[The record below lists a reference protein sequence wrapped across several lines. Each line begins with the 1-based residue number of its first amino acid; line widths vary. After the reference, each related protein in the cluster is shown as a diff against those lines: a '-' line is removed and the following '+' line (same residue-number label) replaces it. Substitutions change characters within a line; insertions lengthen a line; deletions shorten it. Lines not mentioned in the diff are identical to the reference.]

1 MLADQNHEMLCKAMP
16 EAGKRT
22 WFWLQVLLV
31 FIAWLFLCWLHWDND
46 GLWYGDAPRHAAN
59 GLFWK
64 DYLLNLS
71 FDPKGYALSYFAR
84 YPVIAP
90 TSYPPMFYFLE
101 AVFFGVLG
109 PSPYIAKGLVLGFV
123 LMAALYTTAWC
134 RRWIGE
140 NAGWAGV
147 LFVLLPGVIRWSHAI
162 MLNVPALALSIG
174 ALYHLRRWLE
184 SPPASPLWRHLY
196 VGAALSVMSILTYLT
211 SCVLLLIAGIWLI
224 VERRWRLLWN
234 RRTVVVFVVSAL
246 ALLPWVIVVIKF
258 EPKRIVMAT
267 GTTEYFTNMLR
278 GHLAYFLECCEYYFK
293 CLPELFGTHLLFI
306 AALGVVNGML
316 VRRLRHETILILIM
330 AVVCFTFFAYVPA
343 REGRYILLLS
353 VPIVCF
359 CMLGLIS
366 TVHYFGKL
374 IKMRTEWVRAATLTA
389 IAVLIVGQAWV
400 ASKVS
405 VLSISG
411 FKQLVGFIEKV
422 APDEPVFY
430 DGRSPNIFIFYLMAG
445 DPDYHRRAVIGRKLI
460 YAESIIH
467 SLQEF
472 ISSPQDAVE
481 VLQKR
486 GGCKWVAVNDRPDAP
501 QIEAPWHLRKAVKG
515 PEFELVQS
523 FPITRKWTP
532 DMVERNNVCVYRFLV
547 PIERVEEVD
556 MPLFSLGENV
566 RIRIKPIQR

>member
-1 MLADQNHEMLCKAMP
+1 MLTDQNHEMLCKAMP

-22 WFWLQVLLV
+22 WFSLQVLLV

-64 DYLLNLS
+64 DYLLSLS

-147 LFVLLPGVIRWSHAI
+147 LLVLLPGVVRWSHAI

-196 VGAALSVMSILTYLT
+196 VGAALSVISILTYLT

-224 VERRWRLLWN
+224 VERRWRLLWY
-234 RRTVVVFVVSAL
+234 RRTLAVFVVSAL
-246 ALLPWVIVVIKF
+246 ALLPWALVVLKF
-258 EPKRIVMAT
+258 ERNRMGWAMST
-267 GTTEYFTNMLR
+267 ADHFTHMSR
-278 GHLAYFLECCEYYFK
+278 WGWAYYFK
-293 CLPELFGTHLLFI
+293 CLPELFGTHLLLI
-306 AALGVVNGML
+306 AAFGIASGIL
-316 VRRLRHETILILIM
+316 VRQRRHETILLLIM
-330 AVVCFTFFAYVPA
+330 TVVCFTFFSYMPA
-343 REGRYILLLS
+343 KEGRYILLLS
-353 VPIVCF
+353 VPIVIF
-359 CMLGLIS
+359 CLLGLLS
-366 TVHYFGKL
+366 TVHCFGKL

-389 IAVLIVGQAWV
+389 IAVLIVGQVWV

-411 FKQLVGFIEKV
+411 FKQLVGFIEKI

-430 DGRSPNIFIFYLMAG
+430 DGISPNIFIFYLMAG

-486 GGCKWVAVNDRPDAP
+486 GGCKWVAVHDRPDAP

-523 FPITRKWTP
+523 FPITRKWTT
-532 DMVERNNVCVYRFLV
+532 DVVERSNVCVYRFLV
-547 PIERVEEVD
+547 PIERVDEVD

-566 RIRIKPIQR
+566 RIRIKPIHR